1 MYEARAEYHPPQG
14 GTVQSPPQ
22 GGTVKRVERVS
33 LDATDPDR

>member
-1 MYEARAEYHPPQG
+1 MYEARAEYH
-14 GTVQSPPQ
+14 PPQ